1 MPEICGKSVSGNELF
16 QIEVSK
22 YLCGWLFCTDA
33 SDLLIQ
39 LYSELGKQ
47 EPAANEKTLAIWK
60 DEKFLNPDFF
70 STIIVLI

>member
-33 SDLLIQ
+33 SDFRELLKQKKKEILSQ
-39 LYSELGKQ
+39 L
-47 EPAANEKTLAIWK
+47 
-60 DEKFLNPDFF
+60 
-70 STIIVLI
+70 